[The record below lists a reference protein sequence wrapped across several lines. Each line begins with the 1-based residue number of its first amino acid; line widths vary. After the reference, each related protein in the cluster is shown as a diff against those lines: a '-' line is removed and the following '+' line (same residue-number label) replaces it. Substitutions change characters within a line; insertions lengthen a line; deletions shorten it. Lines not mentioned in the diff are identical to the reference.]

1 MSTTSKVTHIS
12 AVPNMACSKVTK
24 QIKTKFY
31 TGFSWVTEGINLVQM
46 VVLTFTKLAIMS
58 IYGKLLKNHIL
69 SNQ

>member
-1 MSTTSKVTHIS
+1 
-12 AVPNMACSKVTK
+12 MACSKVTK

-31 TGFSWVTEGINLVQM
+31 TGFSWVTEGTKLVQM